1 MTVENKIFPMRIA
14 KRIAASGFCSRREA
28 ERYIKSHK
36 VLVNNKIIDSLG
48 MQINKKDKIT
58 VNGITIKNIPN
69 TKLYMFNKSKGCI
82 VSENDPQNRKTIYD
96 IIPNSKERLM
106 YIGRLDFNS
115 EGLLLLTNNG
125 QLKRYFELPKNKI
138 QRCYRVKVYG
148 NTNNIN
154 KKMLEKGISIDGI
167 FYGKIYTNIIK
178 TNAKSSWIEITLT
191 EGKNREIRK
200 ILYYFGLKVN
210 DLIRVSFGPYHLDN
224 LEKNKVKELEIK
236 HNILRQVNID

>member
-191 EGKNREIRK
+191 EGKNREIKRIFSEFNSRVTLIHRYSFAGIELNNIK
-200 ILYYFGLKVN
+200 IGKYKA
-210 DLIRVSFGPYHLDN
+210 IS
-224 LEKNKVKELEIK
+224 KKELQKRIIK
-236 HNILRQVNID
+236 